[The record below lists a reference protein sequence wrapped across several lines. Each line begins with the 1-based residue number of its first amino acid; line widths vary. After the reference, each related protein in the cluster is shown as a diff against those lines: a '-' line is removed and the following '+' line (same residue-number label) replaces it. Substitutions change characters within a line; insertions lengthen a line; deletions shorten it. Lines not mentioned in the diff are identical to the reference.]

1 MDRITNWSAPE
12 AMTPSDDLDDPFLG
26 SPASRGPSFWSTVR
40 WRVRLGIVL
49 CVLVGLIVYI
59 HSSIEARQSGDVPW
73 LTGGCVVGMAVL
85 WFGAR
90 ILWAWLEWPSENRI
104 VRGLK
109 SVIRYFGFDAAS
121 ERQHVVRRRR
131 LR

>member
-1 MDRITNWSAPE
+1 MNLVSNH
-12 AMTPSDDLDDPFLG
+12 SDDFDDPFLG
-26 SPASRGPSFWSTVR
+26 SAASRGPSFWSTVR
-40 WRVRLGIVL
+40 WRWRLGLFL
-49 CVLVGLIVYI
+49 CLVVGLVVYI
-59 HSSIEARQSGDVPW
+59 HQSLEARHPSDIPW

-90 ILWAWLEWPSENRI
+90 VLWAWLEWPSENRV

-121 ERQHVVRRRR
+121 ERERVVRKRP
-131 LR
+131 LH

>member
-1 MDRITNWSAPE
+1 MNLVSDHT
-12 AMTPSDDLDDPFLG
+12 DDLDDPFLG
-26 SPASRGPSFWSTVR
+26 SAASRGPSFWSTVR
-40 WRVRLGIVL
+40 WRWRLGLFL
-49 CVLVGLIVYI
+49 CLVVGLVVYI
-59 HSSIEARQSGDVPW
+59 HQSLEARHPSDIPW

-90 ILWAWLEWPSENRI
+90 VLWAWLEWPSENRV

-121 ERQHVVRRRR
+121 ERERVARKRPLH
-131 LR
+131 